1 MLREVVPNVR
11 CVKWYHKSVG
21 GLGQQEKKK
30 KKKTTP
36 EDKVLVPSATCVA
49 MNVCAGILV
58 GSKDTCPTEG
68 GARLPQGG
76 RVAPPFVVYVNDH
89 HLLSVVKNMNASLR
103 ISMWS

>member
-1 MLREVVPNVR
+1 MR

-21 GLGQQEKKK
+21 GPGQQEKKK

-68 GARLPQGG
+68 GGARLPQGG